1 MTYYIGTVPIPQST
15 QTRQTYVATSGQT
28 SFGTNGYL
36 AGGTYTFVFK
46 NGVLLR
52 LGTEYTAA
60 DGQAIVLSSGA
71 TAGDI
76 IDFLSFSTFETG
88 APDAVSAN
96 SGGSFGGSI
105 SVTGD
110 VTASGKIAKDTN
122 DYMQWTDN
130 TQLDFYVNGNNEF
143 RMTAAGDF
151 HADGNV
157 IAYSTTIASDAS
169 LKENIQPVSG
179 LQSVMALNGVSF
191 DWKRDG
197 KKSAGVIA
205 QQVREVMPEAV
216 AEVTALDGSKHLSV
230 NYNALTSLL
239 IEAVKDLKEEI
250 EALKN
255 APSN

>member
-46 NGVLLR
+46 NGNLLR

-60 DGQAIVLSSGA
+60 DGQSIVLSSGA

-76 IDFLSFSTFETG
+76 IEFLSFSTFETG

-105 SVTGD
+105 FVD
-110 VTASGKIAKDTN
+110 GKIGLDAN
-122 DYMQWTDN
+122 DYVQWTNN

-179 LQSVMALNGVSF
+179 LQSVMALDGVSF

-205 QQVREVMPEAV
+205 QQVQQIMPEAV
-216 AEVTALDGSKHLSV
+216 SEVTALDGSKHLSV

-239 IEAVKDLKEEI
+239 IEAVKDLKAEI
-250 EALKN
+250 EVLKN
-255 APSN
+255 GASN

>member
-60 DGQAIVLSSGA
+60 DGQSIVLSSGA

-105 SVTGD
+105 FVD
-110 VTASGKIAKDTN
+110 GKIGLDAN
-122 DYMQWTDN
+122 DYVQWTNN

-157 IAYSTTIASDAS
+157 IAYSTTIASDAA

-205 QQVREVMPEAV
+205 QEVREVMPEAV
-216 AEVTALDGSKHLSV
+216 SEVTALDGSKHLSV

-239 IEAVKDLKEEI
+239 IEAVKDLKKEI
-250 EALKN
+250 EVLKN
-255 APSN
+255 GASN